1 MTLRQLEAL
10 WGLALCGTAG
20 LAWWLLESA
29 VAGPKRDRAA
39 SGERRR
45 P

>member
-10 WGLALCGTAG
+10 WGLALCGVAG

-29 VAGPKRDRAA
+29 AAWPKDDRTA
-39 SGERRR
+39 SDRRRR